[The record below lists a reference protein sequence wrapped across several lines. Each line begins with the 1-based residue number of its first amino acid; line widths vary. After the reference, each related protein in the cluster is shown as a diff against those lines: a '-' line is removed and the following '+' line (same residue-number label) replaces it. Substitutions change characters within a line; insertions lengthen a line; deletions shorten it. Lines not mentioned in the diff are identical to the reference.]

1 MQPIL
6 MWGEEISDWSSW
18 VHITMKMKTGF
29 IVAVLFGLRAGAVQ
43 MFVLELTKI
52 EESDGEEE

>member
-1 MQPIL
+1 
-6 MWGEEISDWSSW
+6 
-18 VHITMKMKTGF
+18 MKMKTGF